1 MVWHFLTARSQARQR
16 EWERERARSN
26 IENFEQYQSASAQ
39 CFFFGFAVAEA
50 GCSCV
55 WYSRPAMWIE
65 GEFFQRPAEG
75 FSVAAW
81 RSEVLV
87 SAWRSVW
94 PVWHEA
100 QRTCHM
106 CFVSFLVSALKF
118 GKHAFECMLDL
129 HVLFVSGKAGGFRNV
144 GTISHLESLRATAP
158 RFSPALPTC
167 WNRQLGIIGLVRK
180 STAIHVDNCC
190 IASGKGTMPVYL
202 IAFEMDLVSAR
213 CRSKRGS
220 CWGVKKQGHFV
231 TFCYFGAPALWS
243 ILFVLWCIKEGGMLW
258 CLFKNSMAWN
268 LLLPRQSPL
277 LSLLNLRCTDRLQLW
292 WYVDFWYD
300 ICDMYVIRIYFT
312 CTVYMRFEIK
322 LVFLKSLWLWLSWF
336 LKYAFLQT
344 DLYPLF
350 KELKNPRKKQ
360 TTKLPPHQLGS
371 FRMDVNFQIALC
383 ISPPDRG
390 RWETLTSPGWLQP
403 RYSWTFEGRIGRE
416 GHPRTKGEMMEWV
429 PLNHWRWWCCVI
441 SGSCLVDTLSHVV
454 CVGRWR
460 SKDMTEKCVHSWDAD
475 GICEMMWLIRNSKID
490 DSNFPVPTV
499 PY

>member
-1 MVWHFLTARSQARQR
+1 MPLNACW
-16 EWERERARSN
+16 
-26 IENFEQYQSASAQ
+26 
-39 CFFFGFAVAEA
+39 
-50 GCSCV
+50 
-55 WYSRPAMWIE
+55 
-65 GEFFQRPAEG
+65 
-75 FSVAAW
+75 
-81 RSEVLV
+81 
-87 SAWRSVW
+87 
-94 PVWHEA
+94 
-100 QRTCHM
+100 TCM
-106 CFVSFLVSALKF
+106 CF
-118 GKHAFECMLDL
+118 
-129 HVLFVSGKAGGFRNV
+129 FVSGKAGGFRNV

-158 RFSPALPTC
+158 RFSPALPPC

-243 ILFVLWCIKEGGMLW
+243 ILFVLWCIKRGGMLW

-277 LSLLNLRCTDRLQLW
+277 LNLLNLRCTDRLQLW

-360 TTKLPPHQLGS
+360 TTKLLPHQLGS

-390 RWETLTSPGWLQP
+390 RWENLTSPGWLQRQP
-403 RYSWTFEGRIGRE
+403 LQLDNRRLRTWRTSRDEGWNDGTGRRWITEGGNAVWSPVRAWWIRYPTWCAWD
-416 GHPRTKGEMMEWV
+416 GEDQKTWLKNACIHGMLMWFV
-429 PLNHWRWWCCVI
+429 RACDWFGTQRLTIQIFLFQQFHI
-441 SGSCLVDTLSHVV
+441 SFSGITITWGGWAGKQPQDCL
-454 CVGRWR
+454 
-460 SKDMTEKCVHSWDAD
+460 
-475 GICEMMWLIRNSKID
+475 
-490 DSNFPVPTV
+490 FP
-499 PY
+499 Y